1 MQYILSFSLSFF
13 GHFLLIFCKFFELL
27 SLFYGILCHFVCF
40 LGIFLEFK
48 KGFYQWLQLVNNF
61 LDFPQN
67 IQNANLGI
75 LPVYIFIYSYLT
87 HTSLVPVEGIMTMI
101 RAIKTDHDLDPE
113 RYPFGIH
120 VV

>member
-1 MQYILSFSLSFF
+1 MLST
-13 GHFLLIFCKFFELL
+13 I
-27 SLFYGILCHFVCF
+27 I
-40 LGIFLEFK
+40 
-48 KGFYQWLQLVNNF
+48 YQAVL
-61 LDFPQN
+61 FPQN